1 AEGLLMEAELAG
13 APAPPELARL
23 AEVAR
28 HATRACREIAHGLSP
43 LGGRNGLPDA
53 LRNLGARLTG
63 PPGPEISVAMR
74 LDAALTLPQE
84 SMEHLYRIAQEA
96 LANAMK

>member
-1 AEGLLMEAELAG
+1 RERLEGALRVATDKERRRLAKELHDGLGQELTGLAFLAEGLLMEAELAG

-53 LRNLGARLTG
+53 LRNLGARL
-63 PPGPEISVAMR
+63 
-74 LDAALTLPQE
+74 
-84 SMEHLYRIAQEA
+84 
-96 LANAMK
+96 